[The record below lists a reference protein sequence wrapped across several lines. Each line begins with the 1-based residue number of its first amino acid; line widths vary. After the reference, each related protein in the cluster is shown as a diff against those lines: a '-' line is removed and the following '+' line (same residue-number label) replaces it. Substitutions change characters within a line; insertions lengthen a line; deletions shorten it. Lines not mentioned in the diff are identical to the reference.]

1 MMWAFL
7 RRAAK
12 LSNAGMTYCLLDGLD
27 ECGAESRALILELL
41 DLTLPYE
48 GCPETQPTLKF
59 LVTTRI
65 PLDVAKYGN
74 VDLDARTGSGSM
86 SSTMGSLTA
95 EEHLSSLSQKY
106 SRMGFIVLQVLA
118 AYLCPP
124 TTGQLLSMFLESQRT
139 HVLEFLDSRPTELLI
154 SSEHIGFADS
164 DAWLALSESSL
175 AEANNA
181 KLARQC
187 LELIGAGLAQIDMAD
202 LENDESIWVSQVPTD
217 LQYAVNHW
225 ADHVK
230 LLENIPQ
237 DLVALIEATF
247 SSEPT
252 VLEKWWIMFMTWNYG
267 ISSYH
272 DVRKHHTT
280 LLHVYALFGLD
291 KLIEASSSYWLLK
304 KYMSSLD
311 AQMLAPI
318 DVAILHNHIQTA
330 KFLSTN
336 FKSSGSF
343 SCILAAGSSVEIA
356 DPIHS
361 KHYPTEIHLRKEEI
375 EGILWNAV
383 CTGISEMLDGAIN
396 FVFVKSPDD
405 LFPWNN
411 TSYAEAIIDSGEY
424 RLLKHILTTVNMQEK
439 AGHLIEYATW
449 HHEPRMLQEI
459 LDYEVVREMIRHN
472 QINLRTALSNAL
484 FRRSPR
490 MTELLLSE
498 KTMNFPA
505 LVNNPRP
512 LEWAVKHPNVHTLMV
527 FLAQPNFRFDKGA
540 IEEGVALNLMLH
552 NAGQELGVDID
563 SLDKILQRGARMR
576 YEDFGMT
583 ALHVAAEIGRM
594 SVMETLLDNLT
605 EDEIK
610 EDIDRRCSR
619 AHRSQGREGMTAL
632 AIAASKGGLEIVQCL
647 LNKGAD
653 IDVEDRAGKT
663 AVQLARETGRDDIAD
678 MILDS

>member
-1 MMWAFL
+1 
-7 RRAAK
+7 
-12 LSNAGMTYCLLDGLD
+12 
-27 ECGAESRALILELL
+27 
-41 DLTLPYE
+41 
-48 GCPETQPTLKF
+48 
-59 LVTTRI
+59 
-65 PLDVAKYGN
+65 
-74 VDLDARTGSGSM
+74 
-86 SSTMGSLTA
+86 
-95 EEHLSSLSQKY
+95 
-106 SRMGFIVLQVLA
+106 
-118 AYLCPP
+118 
-124 TTGQLLSMFLESQRT
+124 
-139 HVLEFLDSRPTELLI
+139 
-154 SSEHIGFADS
+154 
-164 DAWLALSESSL
+164 
-175 AEANNA
+175 
-181 KLARQC
+181 
-187 LELIGAGLAQIDMAD
+187 
-202 LENDESIWVSQVPTD
+202 
-217 LQYAVNHW
+217 
-225 ADHVK
+225 
-230 LLENIPQ
+230 
-237 DLVALIEATF
+237 
-247 SSEPT
+247 
-252 VLEKWWIMFMTWNYG
+252 
-267 ISSYH
+267 
-272 DVRKHHTT
+272 
-280 LLHVYALFGLD
+280 
-291 KLIEASSSYWLLK
+291 
-304 KYMSSLD
+304 MSSLD

-336 FKSSGSF
+336 FESSGSF
-343 SCILAAGSSVEIA
+343 SCILAAGSNVEIA

-396 FVFVKSPDD
+396 FVFVKSTDD

-424 RLLKHILTTVNMQEK
+424 QLLKHILTTVNMQEQ

-472 QINLRTALSNAL
+472 QIDLRTALSNAL

-583 ALHVAAEIGRM
+583 ALHAAAEIGRM
-594 SVMETLLDNLT
+594 PVMKTLIDNLT

-632 AIAASKGGLEIVQCL
+632 AIAALTGRLEIVQCL
-647 LNKGAD
+647 LDKGAD
-653 IDVEDRAGKT
+653 SSVEDKQGKT
-663 AVQLARETGRDDIAD
+663 AVQLARDADREDIAD
-678 MILDS
+678 VILDC